1 MRYVRVKW
9 EKVSRPL
16 GGHAAARAHA
26 TSTYT
31 IERMFTLHRM
41 WIDLGYTYRDEE
53 GVEAEGR
60 RKAEAPLTSRQAAAA
75 TAGIE
80 RAIVMYC
87 V

>member
-1 MRYVRVKW
+1 
-9 EKVSRPL
+9 
-16 GGHAAARAHA
+16 
-26 TSTYT
+26 
-31 IERMFTLHRM
+31 M